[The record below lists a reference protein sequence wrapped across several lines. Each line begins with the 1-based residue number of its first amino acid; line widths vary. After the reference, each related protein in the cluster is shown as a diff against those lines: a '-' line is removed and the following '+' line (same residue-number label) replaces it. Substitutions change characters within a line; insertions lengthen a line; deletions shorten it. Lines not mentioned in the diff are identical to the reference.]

1 MYRKRRTAAYRRRNG
16 MSRHRNAGTSLKLVV
31 IILCIS
37 VGCGYATAKYV
48 VEPVVNYIP
57 QKEETQTLE
66 KKDDSI
72 GNGDAGKSEQDGL
85 IEDEAEIKDTEA
97 VAGYAVQFGCYSSRA
112 AAEAVKANIDIQGL
126 QIIEYN
132 KMYKITGE
140 IYSDKEKAKK
150 SLAELPENIDAF
162 VTAVYK

>member
-1 MYRKRRTAAYRRRNG
+1 M
-16 MSRHRNAGTSLKLVV
+16 
-31 IILCIS
+31 
-37 VGCGYATAKYV
+37 
-48 VEPVVNYIP
+48 
-57 QKEETQTLE
+57 
-66 KKDDSI
+66 
-72 GNGDAGKSEQDGL
+72 
-85 IEDEAEIKDTEA
+85 
-97 VAGYAVQFGCYSSRA
+97 QFGCYSSRA

-150 SLAELPENIDAF
+150 ALAELPENIDAF